1 MSSSPAELKTE
12 WKSVNKTWGHPFH
25 PMCSYMAMFPPGI
38 PHYFIEKFT
47 KRGDAVLDP
56 FSGRG
61 TTATQACAD
70 GRIGIGTD
78 LNPLA
83 YFLTIAKVDPPTLD
97 ETLKRI
103 ANLEA
108 QQTAQNIENEPEKIQ
123 AIFHHQTLSQLV
135 FLKQKLDKINRTDRF
150 IIASILGI
158 IHGKMKAKMTDSN
171 YLSVDMPNTFSMS
184 PNYIKKY
191 IAEKNLPL
199 LPIDVFEKLR
209 WKVDRLF
216 RDGAPQK
223 KGFASLCDIRDL
235 PEQNIP
241 AIQKK
246 TIKLV
251 VSSPPYLKVIK
262 YGLYNWIRLWF
273 LDIPQ
278 ETVDKTLD
286 DAHKI
291 KPYLDF
297 MEMASR
303 QVFDVLCNSG
313 VCVWVIGDVQ
323 QNGKENIK
331 LAELVWKRLEQTT
344 DFRLIQILED
354 PIANHKKVTKIWGKS
369 KRGQA
374 TKIDRLLVMSKWKKP
389 KISVNSVAW

>member
-1 MSSSPAELKTE
+1 
-12 WKSVNKTWGHPFH
+12 
-25 PMCSYMAMFPPGI
+25 MAMFPPSI

-47 KRGDAVLDP
+47 QPGDAVLDP

-61 TTATQACAD
+61 TTALQACVD

-83 YFLTIAKVDPPTLD
+83 FFLTIAKIDPPKLAELHWRID
-97 ETLKRI
+97 E
-103 ANLEA
+103 LEA
-108 QQTAQNIENEPEKIQ
+108 HQIEENIENEPEKIRM
-123 AIFHHQTLSQLV
+123 IFHKKTLSQLI
-135 FLKQKLDKINRTDRF
+135 FLKQNLDKNNRTDRF
-150 IIASILGI
+150 LIAEILGI
-158 IHGKMKAKMTDSN
+158 IHGKIKKSGTDSN

-184 PNYIKKY
+184 PNYIKNY
-191 IAEKNLPL
+191 IQKHSLPL

-209 WKVDRLF
+209 WKTNRLF
-216 RDGAPQK
+216 RDGLPQK
-223 KGFASLCDIRDL
+223 TGFSALCDIRHL
-235 PEQNIP
+235 HQQKIP
-241 AIQKK
+241 AIQQKSLQ
-246 TIKLV
+246 LV

-273 LDIPQ
+273 LDVSQ
-278 ETVDKTLD
+278 DSVDKTLD

-291 KPYLDF
+291 EPYLDF

-303 QVFDVLCNSG
+303 QVYDALADGG

-331 LAELVWKRLEQTT
+331 LAELVWARLEKMK
-344 DFRLIQILED
+344 DFRLMQILED
-354 PIANHKKVTKIWGKS
+354 PIADHKKVTKIWGKS

-374 TKIDRLLVMSKWKKP
+374 TKIDRILVMRK
-389 KISVNSVAW
+389 